1 MRNHNIIL
9 RQIAKDNLD
18 PKVAYVTDN
27 EGNLVPKFKEKNE
40 QVATEENLNIS
51 IQPLT
56 DNSFIVPEGA
66 RSIPEALEE
75 SVEVKI
81 VASDTVASDTID
93 QENLSKKKTSLKK
106 KKPVT
111 ATE

>member
-1 MRNHNIIL
+1 MRNHKIIL

-18 PKVAYVTDN
+18 PRVAYVSDN
-27 EGNLVPKFKEKNE
+27 EGNLVPKLKEVE
-40 QVATEENLNIS
+40 VAAIEENLNIS
-51 IQPLT
+51 TQPLT
-56 DNSFIVPEGA
+56 DSSFIVPEGA

-81 VASDTVASDTID
+81 VASDTID
-93 QENLSKKKTSLKK
+93 QENLAKKKPSLKK

-111 ATE
+111 VTE